1 MLQFSEFMFIFCM
14 GFAKVCDY
22 VQRGILFS
30 CLSELILK
38 SLCGCLFFC
47 YAFFMGGVVSIVL
60 LSAQYHVFFLG
71 TFASEFGLSKDPL
84 RSDL

>member
-1 MLQFSEFMFIFCM
+1 VLQFPEFMFFFCV

-22 VQRGILFS
+22 VRRGILFS
-30 CLSELILK
+30 CLSELILE

-47 YAFFMGGVVSIVL
+47 YAFFMGGVVSTAL
-60 LSAQYHVFFLG
+60 LSPLYLVFLLG